1 MDLCSLSE
9 EKKYVY
15 VELLKPPECDH
26 NP

>member
-1 MDLCSLSE
+1 MGLCSLSE